1 MISEVKGKKY
11 QRISMVAG
19 KCGEKIIA
27 PMIYKGSANTNL
39 FEAWVEQMLVPVL
52 KPGQVVVMDNYVIL
66 HKSKKT
72 KELIESVGCR
82 IIFQPPYSPDL
93 NKIEHFWNWIKNMV
107 RKLLPQSETLE
118 QALCDAFK
126 RTK

>member
-27 PMIYKGSANTNL
+27 PMIYKGSANTSL

-52 KPGQVVVMDNYVIL
+52 KPGQVVVMDNYVI
-66 HKSKKT
+66 HKSKRT

-126 RTK
+126 RTKY

>member
-52 KPGQVVVMDNYVIL
+52 KPGQVVVMDNYVI
-66 HKSKKT
+66 HKSKRT

-82 IIFQPPYSPDL
+82 IVFQPPYSPDL

-107 RKLLPQSETLE
+107 RKLLPQSENLE

>member
-27 PMIYKGSANTNL
+27 PMIYKGSANTSL

-52 KPGQVVVMDNYVIL
+52 KPGQVVVMDNYVI
-66 HKSKKT
+66 HKSKRT
-72 KELIESVGCR
+72 RELIESVGCR

>member
-52 KPGQVVVMDNYVIL
+52 KPGQVVVMDNYVI
-66 HKSKKT
+66 HKSKRT

-82 IIFQPPYSPDL
+82 IVFQPPYSPDL

-126 RTK
+126 RTKY

>member
-52 KPGQVVVMDNYVIL
+52 KPGQVVVMDNYVI
-66 HKSKKT
+66 HKSKRT
-72 KELIESVGCR
+72 RELIESVGCR

>member
-11 QRISMVAG
+11 QSISMVAG

-52 KPGQVVVMDNYVIL
+52 KPGQVVVMDNYVI
-66 HKSKKT
+66 HKSKRT

-126 RTK
+126 RTKY

>member
-52 KPGQVVVMDNYVIL
+52 KPGQVVVMDNYVI
-66 HKSKKT
+66 HKSKRT

-107 RKLLPQSETLE
+107 RKLLPQSENLE

-126 RTK
+126 RTKY

>member
-52 KPGQVVVMDNYVIL
+52 KPGQVVVMDNYVI
-66 HKSKKT
+66 HKSKRT

-82 IIFQPPYSPDL
+82 IIFQPPYSPC
-93 NKIEHFWNWIKNMV
+93 
-107 RKLLPQSETLE
+107 LLYTSPSPR
-118 QALCDAFK
+118 DI
-126 RTK
+126 R

>member
-39 FEAWVEQMLVPVL
+39 FEAWVEQML
-52 KPGQVVVMDNYVIL
+52 
-66 HKSKKT
+66 S
-72 KELIESVGCR
+72 LIH
-82 IIFQPPYSPDL
+82 I
-93 NKIEHFWNWIKNMV
+93 
-107 RKLLPQSETLE
+107 
-118 QALCDAFK
+118 
-126 RTK
+126 

>member
-52 KPGQVVVMDNYVIL
+52 KPGQVVVMDNYVI
-66 HKSKKT
+66 HKSKRT

>member
-52 KPGQVVVMDNYVIL
+52 KPGQVVVMDNYVI
-66 HKSKKT
+66 HKSKRT
-72 KELIESVGCR
+72 RELIESVGCR

-93 NKIEHFWNWIKNMV
+93 NKIEHFWNWIKNRV
-107 RKLLPQSETLE
+107 RQLLPQSETLE

>member
-52 KPGQVVVMDNYVIL
+52 KPGQVVVMDNYVI
-66 HKSKKT
+66 HKSKRT

-107 RKLLPQSETLE
+107 RKLLPQSENLE

>member
-52 KPGQVVVMDNYVIL
+52 KPGQVVVMDNYVI
-66 HKSKKT
+66 HKSKRT
-72 KELIESVGCR
+72 RELIESVGCR

-126 RTK
+126 RTKY

>member
-52 KPGQVVVMDNYVIL
+52 KPGQVVVMDNYVI
-66 HKSKKT
+66 HKSKRT

-126 RTK
+126 RTKY